1 MIQMKS
7 RLKDIK
13 RYLWDVL
20 LFSGIG
26 CFSYFLLVYYA
37 DIPSQYQ
44 DRLMTFQAFSAV
56 VVLFNGVGLS
66 VKYINEKLMMYY
78 QFFLKNHR
86 MLSIGLITAAIIL
99 FISNYLLLV
108 STKLLI
114 ESPHPFMLKDKGL
127 YVMLTV
133 WFIELIIV
141 GQFMLNRFY
150 VDLVKLYKR
159 AEELEEKTAQAR
171 YMALQNQLNPHFLF
185 NSLNTLISEIEYN
198 PMNAIEFTRNLADTY
213 RYILYCQ
220 DKHTIPLREE
230 LDFLNTY
237 ILLQKVR
244 LGDCLNINNTIDE
257 KYWDVP
263 IPPLTLQLL
272 IENVIKHNIISLS
285 KPMEVKLT
293 TEVRDKEVWLSV
305 SNPIKLKQGVASSG
319 KGLMNLSQR
328 YKLLCNRELIIENN
342 KINLSLKYLYYM
354 NKIKAVIIEDEF
366 PAARLLNKMIQ
377 KVRPEW
383 EVTVL
388 PGTIEGAVS
397 WFNENPHPDIIFLDI
412 QLNDGISFIFIEQA
426 QPQSMIVFT
435 TAYDEYAVRAFTVN
449 SIDYLLKPIHEE
461 RLLEAILKFERLFA
475 LSSEHTYNLSNIEQL
490 LKSFAE
496 KKEKQFRTR
505 FLISGPK
512 HLYTVQVSDI
522 AYFYSEDKITFAVTK
537 DAKTHVIDFPL
548 NKLEEQLDDRMFFRA
563 NRQFILSADA
573 IKSIQNHFNGK
584 AVVSVIPPY
593 SETIYISREKVSLLK
608 MWLNS

>member
-1 MIQMKS
+1 
-7 RLKDIK
+7 
-13 RYLWDVL
+13 
-20 LFSGIG
+20 
-26 CFSYFLLVYYA
+26 
-37 DIPSQYQ
+37 
-44 DRLMTFQAFSAV
+44 
-56 VVLFNGVGLS
+56 
-66 VKYINEKLMMYY
+66 MMYY

-293 TEVRDKEVWLSV
+293 TEVRDKEVWLKCFQSY
-305 SNPIKLKQGVASSG
+305 KTQQGCLIG
-319 KGLMNLSQR
+319 KRLMNLSQR
-328 YKLLCNRELIIENN
+328 YKLLCNRELIIETT

-366 PAARLLNKMIQ
+366 PAVRLLNKMIQ

-412 QLNDGISFIFIEQA
+412 QLNDGISFTFIEQA

>member
-171 YMALQNQLNPHFLF
+171 YMALQNQLNPHFL
-185 NSLNTLISEIEYN
+185 LNTLNNIYALTAFDTEKAQQ
-198 PMNAIEFTRNLADTY
+198 AIDECHRIYTKPR
-213 RYILYCQ
+213 RYIQVY
-220 DKHTIPLREE
+220 
-230 LDFLNTY
+230 
-237 ILLQKVR
+237 
-244 LGDCLNINNTIDE
+244 
-257 KYWDVP
+257 
-263 IPPLTLQLL
+263 
-272 IENVIKHNIISLS
+272 SL
-285 KPMEVKLT
+285 
-293 TEVRDKEVWLSV
+293 
-305 SNPIKLKQGVASSG
+305 
-319 KGLMNLSQR
+319 
-328 YKLLCNRELIIENN
+328 
-342 KINLSLKYLYYM
+342 
-354 NKIKAVIIEDEF
+354 
-366 PAARLLNKMIQ
+366 
-377 KVRPEW
+377 
-383 EVTVL
+383 L
-388 PGTIEGAVS
+388 PG
-397 WFNENPHPDIIFLDI
+397 
-412 QLNDGISFIFIEQA
+412 QA
-426 QPQSMIVFT
+426 YHSTQ
-435 TAYDEYAVRAFTVN
+435 R
-449 SIDYLLKPIHEE
+449 
-461 RLLEAILKFERLFA
+461 
-475 LSSEHTYNLSNIEQL
+475 
-490 LKSFAE
+490 
-496 KKEKQFRTR
+496 RT
-505 FLISGPK
+505 
-512 HLYTVQVSDI
+512 
-522 AYFYSEDKITFAVTK
+522 
-537 DAKTHVIDFPL
+537 
-548 NKLEEQLDDRMFFRA
+548 
-563 NRQFILSADA
+563 
-573 IKSIQNHFNGK
+573 
-584 AVVSVIPPY
+584 
-593 SETIYISREKVSLLK
+593 
-608 MWLNS
+608 

>member
-244 LGDCLNINNTIDE
+244 LGDCLNINNKIDE
-257 KYWDVP
+257 KYWDIP

-342 KINLSLKYLYYM
+342 KNKFVIKVPLLY
-354 NKIKAVIIEDEF
+354 E
-366 PAARLLNKMIQ
+366 
-377 KVRPEW
+377 
-383 EVTVL
+383 
-388 PGTIEGAVS
+388 
-397 WFNENPHPDIIFLDI
+397 
-412 QLNDGISFIFIEQA
+412 
-426 QPQSMIVFT
+426 
-435 TAYDEYAVRAFTVN
+435 
-449 SIDYLLKPIHEE
+449 
-461 RLLEAILKFERLFA
+461 
-475 LSSEHTYNLSNIEQL
+475 
-490 LKSFAE
+490 
-496 KKEKQFRTR
+496 
-505 FLISGPK
+505 
-512 HLYTVQVSDI
+512 
-522 AYFYSEDKITFAVTK
+522 
-537 DAKTHVIDFPL
+537 
-548 NKLEEQLDDRMFFRA
+548 
-563 NRQFILSADA
+563 
-573 IKSIQNHFNGK
+573 
-584 AVVSVIPPY
+584 
-593 SETIYISREKVSLLK
+593 
-608 MWLNS
+608 